1 MHHTSGFV
9 FSGGAS
15 GKEFTMSSSQ
25 SQPMSHSKLKK
36 LIVLGLFAAIAFVAT
51 ALLRIPMISFLKYD
65 PKDIIIIIGGFIYGP
80 AASMAII
87 VAVSVVEF
95 FTISDTG
102 LWGLL
107 MNIISSASIVLP
119 AVLIYRKDRSLR
131 GAIIGLG
138 FGCVLNVLS
147 MLLWNYIF
155 TPFYMGQPREAV
167 AALLLPVFLPFN
179 LFKST
184 INVLLTF
191 LLYKPVSKALVNSRL
206 LDKTVTT
213 NRTGRFKLVPFIAG
227 LLLLIVVL
235 ITILYS
241 ILT

>member
-87 VAVSVVEF
+87 VTVSVVEF
-95 FTISDTG
+95 FTQRYRPLGAINEYH
-102 LWGLL
+102 LL
-107 MNIISSASIVLP
+107 GKYCSPCGVDLP
-119 AVLIYRKDRSLR
+119 QGSFSPRSHYWSRLRLCAERSLDVVVE
-131 GAIIGLG
+131 LYLHS
-138 FGCVLNVLS
+138 VL
-147 MLLWNYIF
+147 YGP
-155 TPFYMGQPREAV
+155 TPGSRSSI
-167 AALLLPVFLPFN
+167 AAPGIPAFQSL
-179 LFKST
+179 
-184 INVLLTF
+184 
-191 LLYKPVSKALVNSRL
+191 
-206 LDKTVTT
+206 
-213 NRTGRFKLVPFIAG
+213 
-227 LLLLIVVL
+227 
-235 ITILYS
+235 
-241 ILT
+241 